1 MTAVEALRRSVES
14 MPGQLSRAPLR
25 IVVVGHVDHGK
36 STLIGRLIHDTG
48 SLEDGKLEAIKAM
61 SARRGMPFEWAFL
74 LDALQAERDQ
84 GITID
89 TSQIRFRTSSRDVV
103 LIDAPGH
110 VEFLK
115 NMVTGAAQADAAL
128 LVIDAAEGVREQSRR
143 HGLLLKLLGVSQVAV
158 IVNKMDK
165 VNFSE
170 QVFRAVSEE
179 FAGYLRGLDVAP
191 EAFIPVAARSGDMIV
206 DRGSALGWYKAKSI
220 VEAIDSFEP
229 AQQDEELPLR
239 LVVQDIYKF
248 DDRRIIAGRLESG
261 RLAVGDELVFTPS
274 GKHAHVRTIEQ
285 WPTPLEGHTL
295 RGLSAGQAAAVTLD
309 REIFVERGE
318 VAALREARPAAAR
331 VLASRIFWLGDEPLG
346 VGSRLTLKI
355 GTSQVPATVT
365 SIEAAVDSTSLKQTV
380 AQQIERNQ
388 AADVTLALAKPVAA
402 DTQAGNPRLGRFVLE
417 AGGRI
422 RGGGVILRTFEETLR
437 RASPNVTP
445 VDSAVGIVERMS
457 VTGHR
462 GAVVWLTGLP
472 SSGKSTI
479 GRALERLLFDG
490 GSHVM
495 LLDGDTLRTGLNGD
509 LGFSDTDRAEN
520 VRRTAEVASF
530 LARQGQIAIVAL
542 VSPLAA
548 DRARAR
554 GIGGASFFE
563 VHVHASV
570 DVCASRD
577 PKGLYARAKAGE
589 IKGFTGV
596 SAPYERPEQP
606 DVIVETDRLSLA
618 ESVNRIVQCLEDRDV
633 LKVSGATH

>member
-1 MTAVEALRRSVES
+1 MTAVEALSRLTENT
-14 MPGQLSRAPLR
+14 PGQMSRVPLR

-48 SLEDGKLEAIKAM
+48 SLEDGKLDAIKAM
-61 SARRGMPFEWAFL
+61 SVRRGMPFEWAFL

-89 TSQIRFRTSSRDVV
+89 TSQIRFRTPSRDVV

-165 VNFSE
+165 VDFSE
-170 QVFRAVSEE
+170 PAFRSVTTE
-179 FAGYLRGLDVAP
+179 FSDYLKSLDVKPA
-191 EAFIPVAARSGDMIV
+191 AFIPVAARSGDMIA
-206 DRGSALGWYKAKSI
+206 DRGSALDWYPGKTI
-220 VEAIDSFEP
+220 IETIDGFET

-239 LVVQDIYKF
+239 LVVQDVYKF
-248 DDRRIIAGRLESG
+248 DDRRIVAGRVESG

-274 GKHAHVRTIEQ
+274 GKHARVRTIEQ
-285 WPTPLEGHTL
+285 WPTSNDGHEL
-295 RGLSAGQAAAVTLD
+295 RGLRAGQAASVTLD

-318 VAALREARPAAAR
+318 VAAVREARPAAAR
-331 VLASRIFWLGDEPLG
+331 VLASRIFWLGDEPLA

-365 SIEAAVDSTSLKQTV
+365 SIEAAVDSTSLQQTA

-388 AADVTLALAKPVAA
+388 VADVTFALAKPVAA
-402 DTQAGNPRLGRFVLE
+402 DRQTGNPRLGRFVLE
-417 AGGRI
+417 TGGRI

-445 VDSAVGIVERMS
+445 VASAVSIAERMS
-457 VTGHR
+457 VTRHR

-490 GSHVM
+490 GSHVV

-509 LGFSDTDRAEN
+509 LGFSDADRAEN

-548 DRARAR
+548 DRALAR

-596 SAPYERPEQP
+596 SAPYEQPEQP
-606 DVIVETDRLSLA
+606 DVIVETDKLSLGDC
-618 ESVNRIVQCLEDRDV
+618 VNRIAQCLEDRDV
-633 LKVSGATH
+633 LTER

>member
-1 MTAVEALRRSVES
+1 MDAVTPFKVDA
-14 MPGQLSRAPLR
+14 PGQMSRATLR

-89 TSQIRFRTSSRDVV
+89 TSQIRFRTPSRDVV

-128 LVIDAAEGVREQSRR
+128 LVIDAVEGVREQSRR

-158 IVNKMDK
+158 VVNKMDK
-165 VNFSE
+165 VDFSE
-170 QVFRAVSEE
+170 EVFRSVTTE
-179 FAGYLRGLDVAP
+179 FAEYLKDLDVTP
-191 EAFIPVAARSGDMIV
+191 DAFIPVAARSGDMIA
-206 DRGSALGWYKAKSI
+206 DRGSALDWYRGRTI
-220 VEAIDSFEP
+220 VDTIDSFEP

-248 DDRRIIAGRLESG
+248 DDRRIVAGRVESG
-261 RLAVGDELVFTPS
+261 RLAIGDELVFTPS
-274 GKHAHVRTIEQ
+274 GKHARVRTIEQ
-285 WPTPLEGHTL
+285 WPVPADGDARRKLQAGE
-295 RGLSAGQAAAVTLD
+295 SASVTLD

-318 VAALREARPAAAR
+318 VAALREARPATAR
-331 VLASRIFWLGDEPLG
+331 VLTSRIFWLGDEPLV

-355 GTSQVPATVT
+355 GTSETQTTVT
-365 SIEAAVDSTSLKQTV
+365 SIEAAVDSTSLQQTV
-380 AQQIERNQ
+380 AQQIHRNQ
-388 AADVTLALAKPVAA
+388 VADVTFTLAKPVAA
-402 DTQAGNPRLGRFVLE
+402 DKQSTNPRLGRFVLE
-417 AGGRI
+417 TSGRI
-422 RGGGVILRTFEETLR
+422 RGGGVILRTFEETQR

-445 VDSAVGIVERMS
+445 VASAVSIAERMS
-457 VTGHR
+457 LTGHR

-479 GRALERLLFDG
+479 GRALERILFDG
-490 GSHVM
+490 GSHVV

-509 LGFSDTDRAEN
+509 LGFSDIDRAEN

-548 DRARAR
+548 DRALAR

-570 DVCASRD
+570 EICALRD

-596 SAPYERPEQP
+596 SAPYERPDQP
-606 DVIVETDRLSLA
+606 DVVVETDQLSLA
-618 ESVNRIVQCLEDRDV
+618 ESVHRIVQCLEERDV
-633 LKVSGATH
+633 LNVGGDAR

>member
-1 MTAVEALRRSVES
+1 MDAMTPFKVDTAA
-14 MPGQLSRAPLR
+14 QASRAPLR

-89 TSQIRFRTSSRDVV
+89 TSQIRFRTPSRDVV

-128 LVIDAAEGVREQSRR
+128 LVIDAVEGVREQSRR

-158 IVNKMDK
+158 VVNKMDK
-165 VNFSE
+165 VDFSE
-170 QVFRAVSEE
+170 QVFRSVTTE
-179 FAGYLRGLDVAP
+179 FAEYLKDLDVTP
-191 EAFIPVAARSGDMIV
+191 DAFIPVAARSGDMIA
-206 DRGSALGWYKAKSI
+206 DRGSALDWYRGQTI
-220 VEAIDSFEP
+220 VGTIDGFEP
-229 AQQDEELPLR
+229 AQQDDELPLR
-239 LVVQDIYKF
+239 LVVQDVYKF
-248 DDRRIIAGRLESG
+248 DDRRIVAGRVESG
-261 RLAVGDELVFTPS
+261 QLAVGDELVFTPS
-274 GKHAHVRTIEQ
+274 GKHARVRTIEQ
-285 WPTPLEGHTL
+285 WPTPSDSDVL
-295 RGLSAGQAAAVTLD
+295 RRLQAGQSAGVTLD

-318 VAALREARPAAAR
+318 VAGYRELRPATAR
-331 VLASRIFWLGDEPLG
+331 VLTSRIFWLGDEPLA
-346 VGSRLTLKI
+346 VGSRLKLKI
-355 GTSQVPATVT
+355 GTAEAPATVT
-365 SIEAAVDSTSLKQTV
+365 SIEAAVDSTSLQQTV
-380 AQQIERNQ
+380 SRQIERNQ
-388 AADVTLALAKPVAA
+388 VADVTFALAKPIAA
-402 DTQAGNPRLGRFVLE
+402 EKQSANPRLGRFVLE
-417 AGGRI
+417 TGGRI
-422 RGGGVILRTFEETLR
+422 RGGGIILRTFEETQR

-445 VDSAVGIVERMS
+445 VASAVSIEERLS
-457 VTGHR
+457 LTRHR

-479 GRALERLLFDG
+479 GRALERMLFDG
-490 GSHVM
+490 GSHVV

-570 DVCASRD
+570 EICAARD
-577 PKGLYARAKAGE
+577 PKGLYARARAGE

-596 SAPYERPEQP
+596 SAPYERPDQP
-606 DVIVETDRLSLA
+606 DVIVETDKLSLA
-618 ESVNRIVQCLEDRDV
+618 DSVHRIVQCLEDRDV
-633 LKVSGATH
+633 LNVGADTR

>member
-1 MTAVEALRRSVES
+1 MTAVEALTRSTETA
-14 MPGQLSRAPLR
+14 PGQASRAPLR

-48 SLEDGKLEAIKAM
+48 SLQDGKLEGIKAM

-89 TSQIRFRTSSRDVV
+89 TSQIRFRTPSRDVV

-143 HGLLLKLLGVSQVAV
+143 HGLLLKLLGVKRVAV
-158 IVNKMDK
+158 VVNKMDK
-165 VNFSE
+165 VDFSE
-170 QVFRAVSEE
+170 KVFRTVSTE
-179 FAGYLRGLDVAP
+179 FADYLKGLDVVP
-191 EAFIPVAARSGDMIV
+191 EAFIPVAARSGDMIA
-206 DRGSALGWYKAKSI
+206 DRGSALAWYAGKTI
-220 VEAIDSFEP
+220 VEAIDGFEP

-239 LVVQDIYKF
+239 LVVQDVYKF
-248 DDRRIIAGRLESG
+248 DDRRIVAGRLESG
-261 RLAVGDELVFTPS
+261 RLAVGDELVFMPS
-274 GKHAHVRTIEQ
+274 GKHARVRTIEQ
-285 WPTPLEGHTL
+285 WPVPDHGRAA
-295 RGLSAGQAAAVTLD
+295 RGLRAGQAAGITLD

-318 VAALREARPAAAR
+318 VAAHREARPSAAR
-331 VLASRIFWLGDEPLG
+331 VLASRIFWLGDEPLA
-346 VGSRLTLKI
+346 VGSRLTLKV
-355 GTSQVPATVT
+355 GTAQAPVTVT
-365 SIEAAVDSTSLKQTV
+365 SIEATVDSTSLQRGA
-380 AQQIERNQ
+380 AQQVERNQ
-388 AADVTLALAKPVAA
+388 VADVTLALAKPVAA
-402 DTQAGNPRLGRFVLE
+402 DTQAGNPQLGRFVLE

-422 RGGGVILRTFEETLR
+422 HGGGVILRAFEETLR

-445 VDSAVGIVERMS
+445 VASAVSIAERLS

-490 GSHVM
+490 SCHVV

-509 LGFSDTDRAEN
+509 LGFSDADRAEN

-548 DRARAR
+548 DRSLAR

-596 SAPYERPEQP
+596 SAPYERPDQP
-606 DVIVETDRLSLA
+606 DVIVETDKLSLA
-618 ESVNRIVQCLEDRDV
+618 ECVNRIAQCLEDRDILNV
-633 LKVSGATH
+633 GKAAR